1 MAQNTAYQ
9 KVDLSAYA
17 AGGPIELKLSGQYN
31 FYSLYNNVTLGGN
44 LTIVDDGTPVEGN
57 LFMVRFDGTITT
69 GASAVS
75 FFGQN
80 VAEAYL
86 QAGMF
91 AMAYYDGSAYKVSI
105 MPSFLVNAII
115 LGANIKD
122 ASVTLAKLVTG
133 TSGYVVM
140 YNGSGVAT
148 ATAISGDITI
158 NSSGVTAIGAAKVVA
173 GMIATGAVRT
183 ASIQDGNITLAKLDA
198 SLQAYF
204 ATSNTLIAAAITIPT
219 AEVLT
224 AFTTPVVLVGAVAG
238 KTIKPVGDIY
248 QSMNYLGVAY
258 TTNGVTRVYHDGAT
272 INIATSTANGFLFG
286 TVDREVRMTPVYPS
300 GATDTQYLVNVDLL
314 WSVAPADPAAGTADV
329 TVSFTY
335 QLV

>member
-1 MAQNTAYQ
+1 MAQFTSYN
-9 KVDLSAYA
+9 KVDLSAYS
-17 AGGPIELKLSGQYN
+17 AGGTIQLPLDTNN
-31 FYSLYNNVTLGGN
+31 FFVLYNDVTLGGG
-44 LTIVDDGTPVEGN
+44 LTITDDGTPVEGN

-69 GASAVS
+69 GASNVS
-75 FFGQN
+75 FFGTN

-91 AMAYYDGSAYKVSI
+91 ALAYYDGSAYKVSI

-115 LGANIKD
+115 LGANIED
-122 ASVTLAKLVTG
+122 ATVTLAKLVAG
-133 TSGYVVM
+133 TAGYVIM
-140 YNGSGVAT
+140 YNGSGAAT
-148 ATAISGDITI
+148 ATAISGDITVS
-158 NSSGVTAIGAAKVVA
+158 SSGVTAIGAAKVLA
-173 GMIATGAVRT
+173 GMIATDAVRT
-183 ASIQDGNITLAKLDA
+183 ATIQDEAVTMAKLSA

-224 AFTTPVVLVGAVAG
+224 GFTVPVALVGAVAG

-248 QSMNYLGVAY
+248 QSMNYLAAAY
-258 TTNGVTRVYHDGAT
+258 AANGITRVYHDGAT

-286 TVDREVRMTPVYPS
+286 TVDREVRMTPVYPT
-300 GATDTQYLVNVDLL
+300 GATDTQYLVNADLM
-314 WSVAPADPAAGTADV
+314 WGVTVGDPTTGTADV